1 MGIPFLVLA
10 IIIFIIADYFIR
22 LQLKKSKENAKRK
35 EREAILNANINIDY
49 SMESKTLKRVEVDN
63 PAARILAVDDEEII
77 LDSFRK
83 ILVLDGYS
91 VDTVETGQEALGLIQ
106 KNQYDFV
113 FTDLK
118 MPQMGGVEVCKGV
131 KQLRPDIDVIVI
143 TGYASVDTAVETMK
157 FGAMDY
163 IQKPF
168 TEDELLSHV
177 KEFVIRRNDSITNQL
192 THAIKIVHKP
202 EQLEIKSD
210 DFSIP
215 GGVFIANNHTWLSV
229 TQSGLIAVGVD
240 DFAYKTLGGIE
251 KVVLPVIGQ
260 NLLKGDA
267 LFSVTQGD
275 KTVTFQTP
283 VTGKVSEINTKLNE
297 NLVNDYFTPY
307 YDNWVCKIEATG
319 NEEVFEKHKI
329 GNAAIELYQNDIKE
343 LNNKGK
349 KDLSAFNSLSELD
362 GDKFDKLTHRFF
374 SLK

>member
-202 EQLEIKSD
+202 EQLETKSD

-343 LNNKGK
+343 LNNKEK
-349 KDLSAFNSLSELD
+349 KDFSAFNSLSELD